1 MRALKWLLLGLLLAA
16 LPGLWYFN
24 RIQWGGG
31 PPDGPM
37 PVLAAPL
44 ESATYQPTF
53 QQTGRLSPVAEAQ
66 VRTAVNG
73 TVEKVHFTEGQM
85 VAAGQVLFTLD
96 IRAFGAQSRQAA
108 AQAAQAKAAYE
119 RGQSLRAE
127 DAISQA
133 DLEARRAAYQA
144 AAAASTEAGVVGSR
158 AEIKAPLA
166 GRVGRAE
173 VNIGEVVQQG
183 TTLLTTVQQLSP
195 LYVDFEL
202 DEQTYL
208 ALAQSGEG
216 QLKGTKVAVGLASD
230 TDFPLEA
237 TLTGIDNQLGTQ
249 SGSLRVRATL
259 ANPEGN
265 LIPGLFAKVKVNLPN
280 QETAL
285 LVNDAALGTDQGTR
299 FLYKV
304 VEGAQPVRVG
314 VQVGDLVKGL
324 RAVKGE
330 GLQVGDLVVVN
341 GLMRIRPG
349 SEVTPMPADMRTLL
363 PISGTA
369 PIAAAGSKAS
379 PTATAE

>member
-1 MRALKWLLLGLLLAA
+1 MRALKWILLGLLLAA
-16 LPGLWYFN
+16 LAGLWYFN

-31 PPDGPM
+31 PPSGPM

-53 QQTGRLSPVAEAQ
+53 KQTGRLSSVAEAQ
-66 VRTAVNG
+66 LRTAVNG
-73 TVEKVHFTEGQM
+73 TVEKVHFTEGQL

-96 IRAFGAQSRQAA
+96 IRAFGAQSRQAV
-108 AQAAQAKAAYE
+108 AQAVQAKAAYE
-119 RGQSLRAE
+119 RGQQLRAE

-237 TLTGIDNQLGTQ
+237 TLTGLDNQLGTQ

-259 ANPEGN
+259 ANPAGT
-265 LIPGLFAKVKVNLPN
+265 LIPGLFARVKVDLPT
-280 QETAL
+280 QATAL
-285 LVNDAALGTDQGTR
+285 LVNDAAIGTDQGTR

-304 VEGAQPVRVG
+304 VAGAQPVRVG
-314 VQVGDLVKGL
+314 VQVGDLVNGL
-324 RAVKGE
+324 RAVQGA
-330 GLQVGDLVVVN
+330 GLQAGDLVVVN

-363 PISGTA
+363 PISGTV
-369 PIAAAGSKAS
+369 PTAAAVSEAS

>member
-1 MRALKWLLLGLLLAA
+1 MRVLKWVLLGLLLAILA
-16 LPGLWYFN
+16 GLWYFN

-85 VAAGQVLFTLD
+85 VQAGQVLFTLD
-96 IRAFGAQSRQAA
+96 IRAFGAQNRQAA

-119 RGQSLRAE
+119 RGQTLRAE
-127 DAISQA
+127 DAISAA
-133 DLEARRAAYQA
+133 DLEARRAAYQV

-195 LYVDFEL
+195 MFVDFEL

-208 ALAQSGEG
+208 ALTQGENG
-216 QLKGTKVAVGLASD
+216 TLKGTKVAVGLASD
-230 TDFPLEA
+230 ADYPLEA

-280 QETAL
+280 QTTAL
-285 LVNDAALGTDQGTR
+285 LVNDAAIGTDQGTR

-304 VEGAQPVRVG
+304 VEGAQPVRVS
-314 VQVGDLVKGL
+314 VQVGDLVNGL

-330 GLQVGDLVVVN
+330 GLQAGDRVVVN

-369 PIAAAGSKAS
+369 PATASKA
-379 PTATAE
+379 E